1 MYTNQQINQ
10 NTKIQNNGNNNGNHT
25 FNSKGVSND
34 NNVQNDNNVSNDNNH
49 SFLHLIR
56 KFLDTRTETV
66 LTFAAAVAIATGFKD
81 LILSVI
87 TNIINPL
94 IIKLLFLTRLN
105 NYINISALHT
115 TQNIVT
121 NLSQFIINILS
132 FVLILVV
139 TYYSFYIII
148 NSN

>member
-139 TYYSFYIII
+139 TYYLFYIII

>member
-1 MYTNQQINQ
+1 MYTNQQNNQ
-10 NTKIQNNGNNNGNHT
+10 NMKVQNNNNG
-25 FNSKGVSND
+25 KD
-34 NNVQNDNNVSNDNNH
+34 DPNDNNH
-49 SFLHLIR
+49 SLLHLIR
-56 KFLDTRTETV
+56 KFLDTKTETV

-87 TNIINPL
+87 TNIIHPL
-94 IIKLLFLTRLN
+94 IIKLILFTKLN
-105 NYINISALHT
+105 NYINISALNT
-115 TQNIVT
+115 SQDIVT

-139 TYYSFYIII
+139 TYYLFHIII

>member
-1 MYTNQQINQ
+1 MYTNKQINQ
-10 NTKIQNNGNNNGNHT
+10 NKKIQNNGNNGNG
-25 FNSKGVSND
+25 KYVSND
-34 NNVQNDNNVSNDNNH
+34 NNVQNDNNISNDNNH
-49 SFLHLIR
+49 SLLHSIR

-87 TNIINPL
+87 TNIIHPL
-94 IIKLLFLTRLN
+94 IIKLILLTKLN

-115 TQNIVT
+115 TQDIVT
-121 NLSQFIINILS
+121 NLSQVIIHILS

-139 TYYSFYIII
+139 TYYLFYIII